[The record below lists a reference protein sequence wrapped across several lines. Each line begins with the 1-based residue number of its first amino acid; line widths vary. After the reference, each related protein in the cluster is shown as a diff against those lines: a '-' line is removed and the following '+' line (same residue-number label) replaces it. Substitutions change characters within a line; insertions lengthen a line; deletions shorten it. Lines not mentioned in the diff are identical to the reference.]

1 MTIPERISALRKL
14 MEERGY
20 DVYMIPTDDFHQ
32 SEYVG
37 DHFKVREYMTGF
49 TGSAG
54 TAIFTKDQAGL
65 WTDGRYFLQAE
76 QQLNGTGV
84 KLYKMGE
91 PGVPTE
97 EEFIASVLPENGT
110 LGFDGRV
117 IAIEEGTALEAAVA
131 AKNGKINYSEDLVD
145 KVWTDRPALSEKPA
159 FALGE
164 EYTGESTE
172 SKLARVRKA
181 MKKAGAD
188 VHIIAALDDVC
199 WITNLR
205 GDDVDFFPLLLSY
218 AIVTMDE
225 MKLYIDERKLND
237 DMKAALAKNNITLHP
252 YNAIYEDIKNLSA
265 DSTVLVDPNRL
276 NYALFNNIPDGAK
289 VVQQVNPTIA
299 MKAKKNDVEIKNIIN
314 AHKKDA
320 VAMTKFMY

>member
-131 AKNGKINYSEDLVD
+131 AKNGKINYSENLVD

-205 GDDVDFFPLLLSY
+205 GDDVDFFPLLLS
-218 AIVTMDE
+218 
-225 MKLYIDERKLND
+225 
-237 DMKAALAKNNITLHP
+237 
-252 YNAIYEDIKNLSA
+252 
-265 DSTVLVDPNRL
+265 
-276 NYALFNNIPDGAK
+276 
-289 VVQQVNPTIA
+289 
-299 MKAKKNDVEIKNIIN
+299 
-314 AHKKDA
+314 
-320 VAMTKFMY
+320 